1 MPLTRA
7 QFLAQAARAFAAA
20 RTLQELDAAWRRSVA
35 GVYPWLCAELRA
47 QVEQLH
53 ARRALILSFALD

>member
-1 MPLTRA
+1 MIFTRA

-20 RTLQELDAAWRRSVA
+20 KTRQELEVAWRRHVA
-35 GVYPWLCAELRA
+35 GVHPWLCAELRA

-53 ARRALILSFALD
+53 ARRALTLAFALD

>member
-7 QFLAQAARAFAAA
+7 QFLAEVARAFDAA
-20 RTLQELDAAWRRSVA
+20 RTLQELDATWRRRVA
-35 GVYPWLCAELRA
+35 GVHPWLCAELRA